1 MPKKQEPEF
10 IDRIMNPQNYPYI
23 ENEDG
28 SVSTHRMAAEV
39 DEEGNWFV
47 FPTIVQLPT
56 GELYE
61 FKDNMSAMDY
71 NRRTGNFLP
80 MKSKEEA
87 IKYAEGGYKAGT
99 PLEKDIRIDPLGAM
113 WQTAL
118 TNSRK

>member
-1 MPKKQEPEF
+1 MPNKPEF
-10 IDRIMNPQNYPYI
+10 VDRINNPQNYPYK

-28 SVSTHRMAAEV
+28 SISTHRMAAEI

-61 FKDNMSAMDY
+61 FKDNNTAMEY
-71 NRRTGNFLP
+71 NRRTNNFLP
-80 MKSKEEA
+80 MKTKDEA
-87 IKYAEGGYKAGT
+87 IKYAEGGYKTGT
-99 PLEKDIRIDPLGAM
+99 PLAGDVRFDPKGAM

-118 TNSRK
+118 TKSRK